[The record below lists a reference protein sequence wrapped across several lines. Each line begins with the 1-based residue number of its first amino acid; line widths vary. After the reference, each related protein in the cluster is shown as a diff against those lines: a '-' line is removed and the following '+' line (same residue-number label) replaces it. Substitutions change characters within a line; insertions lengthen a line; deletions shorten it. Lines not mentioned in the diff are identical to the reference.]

1 MVRDRKRI
9 LLQIVIEGKSYAVMA
24 AMSELGYL
32 GWEIFDHSVCNT
44 DVADFIRER
53 VTQLFDTDIGKY

>member
-1 MVRDRKRI
+1 
-9 LLQIVIEGKSYAVMA
+9 MA

-44 DVADFIRER
+44 DLADFIRER
-53 VTQLFDTDIGKY
+53 VTPLFDADIGKYLLLDNAPN